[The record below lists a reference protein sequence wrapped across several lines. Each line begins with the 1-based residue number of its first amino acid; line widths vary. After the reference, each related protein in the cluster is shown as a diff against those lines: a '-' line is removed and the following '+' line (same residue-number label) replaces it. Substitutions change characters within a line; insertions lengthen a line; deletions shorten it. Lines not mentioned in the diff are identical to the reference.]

1 MIEIDV
7 SGKEIKQSGQNCGVC
22 GEGNSTEM
30 HLIFGSDWDS
40 YSKRV
45 VFYDAHGQTPTAVL
59 ISGSSAIQTIS
70 IPFEPLKY
78 EGDIEYVI
86 EGSKENTKKKSVAG
100 RLRVRYAPMTEGAGA
115 PEDVTPTQAEQ
126 LQILIAAAESAAK
139 EYADTKAET
148 AEGNAKA
155 YADSK
160 AQAAETAAKSHADTK
175 ASAAEKSAKEY
186 ADSIKPTKVSELEN
200 DSGYLP
206 SVDAIGKKGVGT
218 GAEIFND
225 YENNKASG
233 YCHAEGRATEA
244 CVYGYEI
251 AENGLLDTEI
261 RLKSNKS
268 DYSDINLKVG
278 DYLIFYTEDGS
289 EHSLNPGIKV
299 TDVSALTTAGAIGV
313 NSTKGLKDFGVSPD
327 YIGTS
332 DRSNGNCV
340 LPFLMGAHTEGY
352 KTKAIEVCT
361 HAEGTGTI
369 ASVRNQHVQGKYNE
383 IDTERK
389 FAHIVGNGYD
399 EDERSNAHTV
409 DWNGVGWFAGG
420 LKVGGSGQ
428 YDGAAKDVA
437 TVEQVTAKA
446 NEAETAAKSYAD
458 TKVAATLAAA
468 EEYSEAKAT
477 EAEENAKAYA
487 DSIKPTKVSQL
498 ENDSGYLLSANA
510 VGKKGTGEGAEIF
523 NDYTNNQATGQFSHA
538 EGYGAKAEG
547 DASHA
552 EGMDTVATGQG
563 AHAEGLGTTASS
575 GRAHAEGYSTVA
587 SGVQAHAEGSTT
599 KASAESSH
607 AEGTGTT
614 ASSTDQHV
622 QGRWNIE
629 DKNNKYAHIVGNGH
643 QYAADPAVFSNA
655 HTLDWN
661 GVGWFAGGLKVGGS
675 GQDDE
680 LAKDV
685 ATEEYVDT
693 KLAEKADAYTIT
705 TAIENNTL
713 LLADK
718 SDTQLL
724 SAASAALTLTLPE
737 TVTSGYECFFSF
749 KSGATATTLTV
760 PSGITW
766 TGADCNSGKEFV
778 PLANTV
784 YEVGIRC
791 IGFSSDGT
799 PYLSA
804 RVGAC

>member
-1 MIEIDV
+1 MLKFKVENQTLTRTDSFVPVADSKNYLTAEFEFSDEWTGGIVAVFTRDGKPHQALLTDGKCTVPWEVIKAPGFYVSAFCGDLITADDV
-7 SGKEIKQSGQNCGVC
+7 YIKVKAAGITDNDGAVVPTPSVWDDYIKQLAEENSELLDEKLGGAVDEAKAYADSAADTA
-22 GEGNSTEM
+22 EGNAKEYA
-30 HLIFGSDWDS
+30 DS
-40 YSKRV
+40 KAS
-45 VFYDAHGQTPTAVL
+45 
-59 ISGSSAIQTIS
+59 
-70 IPFEPLKY
+70 
-78 EGDIEYVI
+78 
-86 EGSKENTKKKSVAG
+86 
-100 RLRVRYAPMTEGAGA
+100 
-115 PEDVTPTQAEQ
+115 
-126 LQILIAAAESAAK
+126 AAETAAK
-139 EYADTKAET
+139 EYADGKA
-148 AEGNAKA
+148 
-155 YADSK
+155 D
-160 AQAAETAAKSHADTK
+160 AALTAAKSYADTK
-175 ASAAEKSAKEY
+175 ASA
-186 ADSIKPTKVSELEN
+186 
-200 DSGYLP
+200 
-206 SVDAIGKKGVGT
+206 
-218 GAEIFND
+218 
-225 YENNKASG
+225 
-233 YCHAEGRATEA
+233 
-244 CVYGYEI
+244 
-251 AENGLLDTEI
+251 
-261 RLKSNKS
+261 
-268 DYSDINLKVG
+268 
-278 DYLIFYTEDGS
+278 
-289 EHSLNPGIKV
+289 
-299 TDVSALTTAGAIGV
+299 
-313 NSTKGLKDFGVSPD
+313 
-327 YIGTS
+327 
-332 DRSNGNCV
+332 
-340 LPFLMGAHTEGY
+340 
-352 KTKAIEVCT
+352 
-361 HAEGTGTI
+361 
-369 ASVRNQHVQGKYNE
+369 
-383 IDTERK
+383 
-389 FAHIVGNGYD
+389 
-399 EDERSNAHTV
+399 
-409 DWNGVGWFAGG
+409 
-420 LKVGGSGQ
+420 
-428 YDGAAKDVA
+428 
-437 TVEQVTAKA
+437 
-446 NEAETAAKSYAD
+446 AETAAKSYAD
-458 TKVAATLAAA
+458 SKSNT
-468 EEYSEAKAT
+468 
-477 EAEENAKAYA
+477 AEENAKEYA

-724 SAASAALTLTLPE
+724 SAAAAALTLTLPE

-749 KSGATATTLTV
+749 KSGVTATTITA

-791 IGFSSDGT
+791 IGFASDGT

>member
-1 MIEIDV
+1 MIEIYV
-7 SGKEIKQSGQNCGVC
+7 SGNEIKQSGQNCGVC

-160 AQAAETAAKSHADTK
+160 AQAAETAAKEYADGKAGAALTSAKEYADTK
-175 ASAAEKSAKEY
+175 ADGAESAAKQYADTKAETAEGNAKEYADSKASVAETAAKEYADGKADAALAAAKSYTDGKANAAEKNAKAY

-200 DSGYLP
+200 DSGYLNEHQSLAGYATEKYADNAAAGAETAAKSYTDSIKPTKVSELENDSGYLP
-206 SVDAIGKKGVGT
+206 SADAIGKKGVGT

-233 YCHAEGRATEA
+233 YCHAEGCATEA

-299 TDVSALTTAGAIGV
+299 TDVSALTTVGAIGV

-340 LPFLMGAHTEGY
+340 LPFVMGAHTEGY

-428 YDGAAKDVA
+428 YDGAAKDIA
-437 TVEQVTAKA
+437 TVEQVTTKA
-446 NEAETAAKSYAD
+446 NETESAAKSYAD
-458 TKVAATLAAA
+458 TKLEKKVDKEKDYTLSKVRDLELSNKDDYVTLEVTKTSNVIIVEPTNPIEPTSDSVDETESISTYSSSSVGWEIESCSFYNTEQANNKNAETLAAA
-468 EEYSEAKAT
+468 K
-477 EAEENAKAYA
+477 N
-487 DSIKPTKVSQL
+487 
-498 ENDSGYLLSANA
+498 
-510 VGKKGTGEGAEIF
+510 
-523 NDYTNNQATGQFSHA
+523 YT
-538 EGYGAKAEG
+538 
-547 DASHA
+547 
-552 EGMDTVATGQG
+552 
-563 AHAEGLGTTASS
+563 
-575 GRAHAEGYSTVA
+575 
-587 SGVQAHAEGSTT
+587 
-599 KASAESSH
+599 
-607 AEGTGTT
+607 
-614 ASSTDQHV
+614 
-622 QGRWNIE
+622 
-629 DKNNKYAHIVGNGH
+629 
-643 QYAADPAVFSNA
+643 
-655 HTLDWN
+655 
-661 GVGWFAGGLKVGGS
+661 
-675 GQDDE
+675 
-680 LAKDV
+680 
-685 ATEEYVDT
+685 DT
-693 KLAEKADAYTIT
+693 KLKGKADRY
-705 TAIENNTL
+705 AISASVTGNTL

-724 SAASAALTLTLPE
+724 SAAAAALTLTLPE

-766 TGADCNSGKEFV
+766 TGADCNSDKEFV

-804 RVGAC
+804 RVGVC

>member
-1 MIEIDV
+1 MIEIYV
-7 SGKEIKQSGQNCGVC
+7 SGNEIKQSGQNCGVC

-59 ISGSSAIQTIS
+59 ISGSSAVQTIS

-100 RLRVRYAPMTEGAGA
+100 RLRVRYAPMTDGAGA

-160 AQAAETAAKSHADTK
+160 AQAAETAAKEYADGKSSVAETAAKSHADTK

-186 ADSIKPTKVSELEN
+186 ADSIKPTKVSQLEN

-206 SVDAIGKKGVGT
+206 SADAIGKKGVGT

-225 YENNKASG
+225 YENNKAYGPYSSARGYYTKAGCTAFRIMYRDTETNSVTLDSVSGLAVGDTYSIHCVNNGDEREFINAGRIVSIDTSSHTVKLQGDFAVSGINEPNQSLLYIIKKPDIGTEVLSG
-233 YCHAEGRATEA
+233 YCYADGILTWALRLGSRAD
-244 CVYGYEI
+244 
-251 AENGLLDTEI
+251 GL
-261 RLKSNKS
+261 
-268 DYSDINLKVG
+268 
-278 DYLIFYTEDGS
+278 
-289 EHSLNPGIKV
+289 
-299 TDVSALTTAGAIGV
+299 
-313 NSTKGLKDFGVSPD
+313 
-327 YIGTS
+327 
-332 DRSNGNCV
+332 
-340 LPFLMGAHTEGY
+340 
-352 KTKAIEVCT
+352 
-361 HAEGTGTI
+361 GTI
-369 ASVRNQHVQGKYNE
+369 ATMNYQHARGIYNE
-383 IDTERK
+383 IDNTE
-389 FAHIVGNGYD
+389 HHTIENGYLDIVGNGND
-399 EDERSNAHTV
+399 ENDRSNAYTLSR
-409 DWNGVGWFAGG
+409 DGVGWFAGG

-458 TKVAATLAAA
+458 TKLEKKVDKEEGYTLSKVRDLELSYGDDCVLLEVTKTSDAGIVGPTNPIEPTSDSVDETESISTYSSSSVVWEVESCDFYNTEQANNKNAETLAAA
-468 EEYSEAKAT
+468 K
-477 EAEENAKAYA
+477 N
-487 DSIKPTKVSQL
+487 
-498 ENDSGYLLSANA
+498 
-510 VGKKGTGEGAEIF
+510 
-523 NDYTNNQATGQFSHA
+523 YT
-538 EGYGAKAEG
+538 
-547 DASHA
+547 
-552 EGMDTVATGQG
+552 
-563 AHAEGLGTTASS
+563 
-575 GRAHAEGYSTVA
+575 
-587 SGVQAHAEGSTT
+587 
-599 KASAESSH
+599 
-607 AEGTGTT
+607 
-614 ASSTDQHV
+614 
-622 QGRWNIE
+622 
-629 DKNNKYAHIVGNGH
+629 
-643 QYAADPAVFSNA
+643 
-655 HTLDWN
+655 
-661 GVGWFAGGLKVGGS
+661 
-675 GQDDE
+675 
-680 LAKDV
+680 
-685 ATEEYVDT
+685 DT
-693 KLAEKADAYTIT
+693 KLKGKADRY
-705 TAIENNTL
+705 AISASVTGNTL

-724 SAASAALTLTLPE
+724 SAAAATLTLTLPE

-766 TGADCNSGKEFV
+766 TGTDCNSGKEFV